1 MEKIILA
8 GYSGHAFVVADIL
21 TRSGF
26 VIQGYFEKNAKQVN
40 PFNLV
45 WLGDDGMEEVL
56 IKFKNHNVF
65 IAIGN
70 NSVRRSLF
78 NRLTKTG
85 LKHINAIDRT
95 SIISSSVLLKGS
107 GVMIGANAVVNAL
120 SAIGN
125 GVILNTSCIVEHEC
139 KVGNFAHIG
148 PSAIL
153 CGNVSVGEN
162 TFIGAGAVIKEGV
175 MIGNDVTIGAGAV
188 IIRDI
193 VDNLK
198 VAGNPGR
205 IL

>member
-1 MEKIILA
+1 MEKVILA

-26 VIQGYFEKNAKQVN
+26 VIQGYFERNLKPVN
-40 PFNLV
+40 PFNLE
-45 WLGDDGMEEVL
+45 WLGDDSAEEVML
-56 IKFKNHNVF
+56 KFKNHHVF

-70 NSVRRSLF
+70 NSVRRTLF
-78 NRLTKTG
+78 NRYHKTG
-85 LKHINAIDRT
+85 LKHINAID
-95 SIISSSVLLKGS
+95 SASVISSAALLKGT
-107 GVMIGANAVVNAL
+107 GIMIGVNAVVNAL
-120 SAIGN
+120 SEIED
-125 GVILNTSCIVEHEC
+125 GVILNTSSVVEHEC

-148 PSAIL
+148 PGAIL

-175 MIGNDVTIGAGAV
+175 TIGNDVIIGAGAV

-193 VDNLK
+193 EDNIK

-205 IL
+205 II